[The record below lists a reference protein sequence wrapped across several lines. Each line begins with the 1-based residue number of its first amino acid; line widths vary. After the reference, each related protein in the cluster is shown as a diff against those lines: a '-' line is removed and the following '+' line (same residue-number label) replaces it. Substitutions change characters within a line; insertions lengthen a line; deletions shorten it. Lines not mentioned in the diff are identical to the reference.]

1 MEVFQCQLISV
12 ISHKKDINI
21 LIYSV
26 LYLCIIIMI
35 GIFLYWDTIYKS
47 AKRCS
52 KCNNISKIIEENYY
66 LETPYVYTII
76 ILNTKNIKKP
86 TEYVIKIK
94 YDFNKMETNIEY
106 GDTLNKDGNS
116 NSNSGGESESVFI
129 HRVHE
134 YRLIHEDIKKL
145 EELKDKLHTAFK
157 QSKKRSDLEEYNLVA
172 GEHARIVGSKEG
184 KRAIELNNNK
194 ALIDSFNYTYYNLEK
209 MGPDIIEDISTRINS
224 NDYKYYAVDKNY
236 NIIYSYTTNEL
247 IKFIKGYSKNKNYPE
262 TIIDYIMFSK
272 IQRGKNINI

>member
-1 MEVFQCQLISV
+1 MEDFQCQLISV

-86 TEYVIKIK
+86 ADYVIKIK

-106 GDTLNKDGNS
+106 GDTLNKDS
-116 NSNSGGESESVFI
+116 SSSGESSESVFI
-129 HRVHE
+129 HRVNE
-134 YRLIHEDIKKL
+134 YVLIYEDIKKL
-145 EELKDKLHTAFK
+145 EILKEELHTTFK
-157 QSKKRSDLEEYNLVA
+157 QSKKRSDLAEYNLVA
-172 GEHARIVGSKEG
+172 GEHAKIVGSKEG

-194 ALIDSFNYTYYNLEK
+194 ALLDSFNYTYYNLEK

-262 TIIDYIMFSK
+262 TIIDYIIFSK

>member
-26 LYLCIIIMI
+26 LYLCIIIML
-35 GIFLYWDTIYKS
+35 GIFIYWDAIYKS
-47 AKRCS
+47 AKRSS

-66 LETPYVYTII
+66 TEFPYVYTIVI
-76 ILNTKNIKKP
+76 VNTKNIKKP
-86 TEYVIKIK
+86 ADYIIKIK

-106 GDTLNKDGNS
+106 GDTISKDG
-116 NSNSGGESESVFI
+116 SGSGSSSGDSIFI
-129 HRVHE
+129 HRIHE
-134 YRLIHEDIKKL
+134 YALIYEDIKRL
-145 EELKDKLHTAFK
+145 EEKKEELYATFKRDKN
-157 QSKKRSDLEEYNLVA
+157 RRDLEEYNKVA
-172 GEHARIVGSKEG
+172 VALAKIVSTKEG

-194 ALIDSFNYTYYNLEK
+194 GLVDSFNYTYYNLEK

-247 IKFIKGYSKNKNYPE
+247 IKFIKGYSTNKNYPE
-262 TIIDYIMFSK
+262 TIIDYIIFSK
-272 IQRGKNINI
+272 IQRTKNINI